1 MIDDIEIR
9 GRARELGVPEAQIRR
24 DHLLSHLIAALPLED
39 RVVFI
44 GGTALNRTH
53 IPDVRLS
60 EDLDVHLVEG
70 PADDLVAHLIEAV
83 RLEYP
88 GITVDSRKR
97 RYDVATYPL
106 QVDGLQVQIQ
116 VITERP
122 EWRAL
127 PTATTPTRL
136 RYSDLSESVD
146 LVVPTVEAFGAMKL
160 IAYVDRFAPRDLFD
174 LRELAERGA
183 LGDESLALVHQLLG
197 RSLVSQEFETPPSQN
212 EWDIELSHQVAD
224 AGSPTEA
231 LDLVC
236 RRLAELVGW

>member
-9 GRARELGVPEAQIRR
+9 GRARELGVPGAQIRR

-70 PADDLVAHLIEAV
+70 PADDLVAQLIEAV

-88 GITVDSRKR
+88 GITVDRRQR
-97 RYDVATYPL
+97 RYDVATYSL
-106 QVDGLQVQIQ
+106 QIDDLRVQVQ
-116 VITERP
+116 VIMKRP
-122 EWRAL
+122 EWRPL
-127 PTATTPTRL
+127 PTAITPIRL

-146 LVVPTVEAFGAMKL
+146 LVVPTVEAFAAMKL
-160 IAYVDRFAPRDLFD
+160 TAYVDRVAPRDLFD
-174 LRELAERGA
+174 LRELAERGT
-183 LGDESLALVHQLLG
+183 LNDESLALVRQLLG
-197 RSLVSQEFETPPSQN
+197 RSLARQEFETLPSQN

-231 LDLVC
+231 LDVVHHK
-236 RRLAELVGW
+236 LAELLGW